1 MSFLIKDLVCLFL
14 ILISIC
20 FFIKNIEVQGIF
32 FIMLF
37 LAFTCEK
44 LSYIKSLKNKLK
56 QERELFIK
64 TLNHDLKV
72 ATLAQLRAI
81 ELLIKANPNTLEII
95 KEIQNSCNYS
105 LEMID
110 MMLKAYQFDN
120 NKNNLIIQRF
130 NIVELISDTSQYF
143 KKLLEEKNAKIYIK
157 SEFQNLIDADKA
169 LLAKLFQI
177 LFSVAILNS
186 EKRKNIN
193 VIIKKEVENYVV
205 IIAYQGNLLSQEEC
219 EKIFTEK
226 ACLTTV
232 GFGIKMYLC
241 KKIVEIHGGTIR
253 ALTDGGNVNM
263 FTFKLPISKKKKN
276 TKSFDIYRLEHS
288 NI

>member
-81 ELLIKANPNTLEII
+81 ELLIKANPNNLEII

-241 KKIVEIHGGTIR
+241 KKIVEIQGGTIR

>member
-1 MSFLIKDLVCLFL
+1 MSFLVKDLVCLFL

-20 FFIKNIEVQGIF
+20 FFIKNIEPQGIF
-32 FIMLF
+32 FIILF

-64 TLNHDLKV
+64 VLNHDLKV
-72 ATLAQLRAI
+72 ATLAQLRGL
-81 ELLIKANPNTLEII
+81 ELLIKNNTNDSEIV

-105 LEMID
+105 LEMVD
-110 MMLKAYQFDN
+110 MMIKTYQFDN
-120 NKNNLIIQRF
+120 DKNNLIIQRC
-130 NIVELISDTSQYF
+130 NITELINDTSQYYI
-143 KKLLEEKNAKIYIK
+143 KLLEEKNVKIYIK
-157 SEFQNLIDADKA
+157 SESQNFINANKS
-169 LLAKLFQI
+169 LLEKLFQV
-177 LFSVAILNS
+177 LFSVAILNT
-186 EKRKNIN
+186 EKRRNIN
-193 VIIKKEVENYVV
+193 VIVKKELENFVV
-205 IIAYQGNLLSQEEC
+205 IITYQGKLLSQEEC

-226 ACLTTV
+226 TCLTTV

-241 KKIVEIHGGTIR
+241 KKIVEIHGGTIQ
-253 ALTDGGNVNM
+253 ALNDGENVNM